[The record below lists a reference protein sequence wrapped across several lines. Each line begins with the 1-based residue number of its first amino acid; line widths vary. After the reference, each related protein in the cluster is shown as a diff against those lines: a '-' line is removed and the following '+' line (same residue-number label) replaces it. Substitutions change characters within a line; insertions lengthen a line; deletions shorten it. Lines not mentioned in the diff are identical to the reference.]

1 MATRDFKIRSGL
13 TVQGDFTLGGNT
25 VSRLIDSDEVVNIIN
40 SNVTGLADS
49 DLKAIADLRNDV
61 DSDSIA
67 IQAIQTDLET
77 AESNI
82 TTIQSD
88 ISTINAKLD
97 SDSIKIQV
105 LQGEVDA
112 LTAGTYNDAPLVAR
126 LDSDE
131 IAIQSLGTS
140 LSTLDSKVNSIEA
153 DLDSETS
160 RIQLLLLATDSDSL
174 SIAGLRIE
182 ADSDAAAIAELLRQ
196 ADSDATAIQALRT
209 ELTSDIDAINVRLD
223 SDEIAIQAVRNDMDI
238 SFNVANNGASAY
250 TFTGD
255 GFPSGVDNPTLYL
268 ERGHTYNFRVN
279 ASGHPFEIRQA
290 SGGAAYSTG
299 VTNNAAQVGLVTFV
313 VPMDAP
319 DTLVYQCT
327 AHSGMVGTI
336 KIGKAGYDSDQIVG
350 IINENVVTDPTINT
364 RLDSDEIKIQAL
376 GTSIESLNATLT
388 GLSGSAAIQTV
399 VYTFTAIQGQ
409 TAFTGTDDNGLT
421 LSYAPGYIY
430 VFVNGVLVL
439 DTTDYTAT
447 DGSTVNIVEALDSDN
462 TVQIIKHVGTVQTGF
477 DSDQVVAIINE
488 NVVTD
493 PTINTR
499 LDSDEAKIQAIQ
511 TTVDNLVTVS
521 LADSDIVVLTG
532 AKSLATNQINDGAV
546 TDVDTFAST
555 LYRSVKYVVV
565 ASSDSDSTYQADE
578 ILVVHDGTTAYLTQ
592 YAQIAT
598 SDSELVTYDV
608 TISSGNVVLQATP
621 TRNNVRFDAQRLHVS
636 VANNSIIEIELPLP
650 DWSSSTES
658 KIKSTD
664 LQTGDQLGTSVG
676 MSRGGEYAIVGAP
689 YEDGGAGDPNSNA
702 GAAYIFS
709 RSGSTWTQQARL
721 EASDKANSDGF
732 GTWVAV
738 NSDGTYAAVGAIRQD
753 TNGADAGAVYIFT
766 RSGSTWTQQAKIQS
780 SDIQAGDH
788 FGDCV
793 SISDAGDYLLVGASQ
808 EDGGSGDPANNAGA
822 AYVFTRSGST
832 WTQQARLEASDK
844 QANDWFGASVAINN
858 DGTYAIVGARLEDG
872 GAGDPY
878 GGAGAAYIFS
888 RSGSTWTQQ
897 ARLEASDIAGGD
909 SFGYSVALNGD
920 ATYASVGANYED
932 GGAGDPVSGSGSV
945 YIFSRSGS
953 TWTEEA
959 IVRASD
965 AQAND
970 VFGESVSLNTDGRIL
985 VVGASDED
993 GGAGDPLSASGAAY
1007 IFSRSGSTWT
1017 QEAIIR
1023 PSDVAASDD
1032 FGFVSSISGDG
1043 IYAII
1048 GSRLDDDAG
1057 SISGAAYIY
1066 EAS

>member
-13 TVQGDFTLGGNT
+13 IVQGDFTLGGNT

-97 SDSIKIQV
+97 SDSIKIQT

-126 LDSDE
+126 LDSDS

-174 SIAGLRIE
+174 SIAGLKTE

-336 KIGKAGYDSDQIVG
+336 KIGKAGFDSDQIVG
-350 IINENVVTDPTINT
+350 IINENVVIDPSVNT

-376 GTSIESLNATLT
+376 GTLIEGLDTTLT

-399 VYTFTAIQGQ
+399 VYTFTATQNQ

-462 TVQIIKHVGTVQTGF
+462 TVQIIKHVGTVQAGF
-477 DSDQVVAIINE
+477 DSDQVVAIIGE
-488 NVVTD
+488 NPSSVPLSST
-493 PTINTR
+493 N
-499 LDSDEAKIQAIQ
+499 LDGTGETQQ
-511 TTVDNLVTVS
+511 VF
-521 LADSDIVVLTG
+521 DSFATG
-532 AKSLATNQINDGAV
+532 D
-546 TDVDTFAST
+546 
-555 LYRSVKYVVV
+555 YRSVKYFVS
-565 ASSDSDSTYQADE
+565 ASSNDSSWFASE
-578 ILVVHDGTTAYLTQ
+578 IIIIHDGTNAYLTE
-592 YAQIAT
+592 YGTIST
-598 SDSELVTYDV
+598 HDSEFIIFDAD
-608 TISSGNVVLQATP
+608 INSGNV
-621 TRNNVRFDAQRLHVS
+621 RL
-636 VANNSIIEIELPLP
+636 
-650 DWSSSTES
+650 
-658 KIKSTD
+658 
-664 LQTGDQLGTSVG
+664 LGTPS
-676 MSRGGEYAIVGAP
+676 
-689 YEDGGAGDPNSNA
+689 NSLTNVK
-702 GAAYIFS
+702 
-709 RSGSTWTQQARL
+709 T
-721 EASDKANSDGF
+721 
-732 GTWVAV
+732 V
-738 NSDGTYAAVGAIRQD
+738 RQH
-753 TNGADAGAVYIFT
+753 I
-766 RSGSTWTQQAKIQS
+766 SQS
-780 SDIQAGDH
+780 
-788 FGDCV
+788 
-793 SISDAGDYLLVGASQ
+793 
-808 EDGGSGDPANNAGA
+808 
-822 AYVFTRSGST
+822 
-832 WTQQARLEASDK
+832 
-844 QANDWFGASVAINN
+844 
-858 DGTYAIVGARLEDG
+858 
-872 GAGDPY
+872 
-878 GGAGAAYIFS
+878 
-888 RSGSTWTQQ
+888 
-897 ARLEASDIAGGD
+897 
-909 SFGYSVALNGD
+909 
-920 ATYASVGANYED
+920 
-932 GGAGDPVSGSGSV
+932 
-945 YIFSRSGS
+945 
-953 TWTEEA
+953 
-959 IVRASD
+959 
-965 AQAND
+965 
-970 VFGESVSLNTDGRIL
+970 
-985 VVGASDED
+985 
-993 GGAGDPLSASGAAY
+993 
-1007 IFSRSGSTWT
+1007 
-1017 QEAIIR
+1017 
-1023 PSDVAASDD
+1023 
-1032 FGFVSSISGDG
+1032 
-1043 IYAII
+1043 
-1048 GSRLDDDAG
+1048 
-1057 SISGAAYIY
+1057 
-1066 EAS
+1066 